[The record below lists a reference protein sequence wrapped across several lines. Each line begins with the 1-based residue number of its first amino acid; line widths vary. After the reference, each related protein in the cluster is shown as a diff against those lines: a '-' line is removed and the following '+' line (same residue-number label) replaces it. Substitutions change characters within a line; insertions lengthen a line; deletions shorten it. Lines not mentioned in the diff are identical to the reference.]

1 MVFSFKTPV
10 LDENNF
16 FTSEWQR
23 MLKELFSGSFA
34 DSETPSGT
42 IDGVNKIFT
51 LKKSPSPHLSL
62 QLFKGPAIQIQG
74 AEYTLARN
82 VVTFTA
88 APAALT
94 VLRAW
99 YRY

>member
-1 MVFSFKTPV
+1 MAFSFRTPV

-16 FTSEWQR
+16 FTSQWQR
-23 MLKELFSGSFA
+23 MLSQIFSGSFA

-42 IDGVNKIFT
+42 IDGANKVFT
-51 LKKSPSPHLSL
+51 LAKTPSPNLSL
-62 QLFKGPAIQIQG
+62 QLFKGTAIQIQG
-74 AEYTLARN
+74 TDYTVARN
-82 VVTFTA
+82 VVTFTS
-88 APAALT
+88 APAALS